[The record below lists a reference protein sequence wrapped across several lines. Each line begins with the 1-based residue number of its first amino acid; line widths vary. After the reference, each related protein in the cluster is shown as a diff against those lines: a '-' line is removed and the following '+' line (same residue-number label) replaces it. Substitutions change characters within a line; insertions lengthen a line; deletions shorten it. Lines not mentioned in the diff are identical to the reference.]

1 MVFLDSLEN
10 YIDRPEKQKVRKMF
24 KLFFR
29 NPPFRKISVHAI
41 VHEAKSEYKVFDIIV
56 CFFQFRR
63 KRRRDYER
71 FGFSR
76 EKNNFLN
83 IIFYGIFGHRLKC
96 SKISEL
102 QSTLL
107 ESNWCQI
114 LDLRPNFGNYFC
126 YISLIQRFRPPFLAG
141 SSKKTF

>member
-10 YIDRPEKQKVRKMF
+10 QKF
-24 KLFFR
+24 GNLFFR

-41 VHEAKSEYKVFDIIV
+41 VYEAKSEYKFFDIIV

-76 EKNNFLN
+76 EKNDFLN
-83 IIFYGIFGHRLKC
+83 IIFYGIF
-96 SKISEL
+96 
-102 QSTLL
+102 
-107 ESNWCQI
+107 
-114 LDLRPNFGNYFC
+114 
-126 YISLIQRFRPPFLAG
+126 A
-141 SSKKTF
+141 SSA